1 MKNRKLIFAVALML
15 SIIMM
20 FGTFSAAAA
29 EETQVPPTGTQTEEA
44 LPEEGTTEDSYYD
57 GYEDGYFD
65 GYGEG
70 YSNGYND
77 GFNNG
82 FGYGSGSNQTFF
94 ERIIEFIK
102 DLRWRIEWFLEDVKA
117 WMLDAMM
124 IDFPAP
130 NFDSAYLPAE
140 NQAVLGADALALCE
154 EFNAMVE
161 AARYVT
167 ETTTVT
173 KTANVDIEV
182 TDIIGGKLTE
192 ALINPILKEYL
203 VADTST
209 EVYYEG
215 DGIWN
220 LQYIELYPEGLVS
233 AKKTE
238 NADGT
243 TDYEFVLKEEA
254 AYFGGAEAEYVTVGI
269 INKGGNEVIT
279 EGIYHDL
286 CADTLDIEWFIYDFA
301 PLQITGASIN
311 YPGATIKATTD
322 AQGRFISLSVD
333 MPVKGT
339 GEAAAGLIRGNIA
352 LEGYRN
358 EGYTF
363 EYAA

>member
-1 MKNRKLIFAVALML
+1 MKNRRLIFAVALML
-15 SIIMM
+15 SFVMM
-20 FGTFSAAAA
+20 FGTFSAYAA
-29 EETQVPPTGTQTEEA
+29 EDAQEPITDTQTE
-44 LPEEGTTEDSYYD
+44 DYYD
-57 GYEDGYFD
+57 GYEDGYYD
-65 GYGEG
+65 GYNEG
-70 YSNGYND
+70 YGNGYND

-82 FGYGSGSNQTFF
+82 LGYGSDSQPAFPSIF
-94 ERIIEFIK
+94 DFITE
-102 DLRWRIEWFLEDVKA
+102 LRWRLEELMDEIKDYII
-117 WMLDAMM
+117 DALM

-130 NFDSAYLPAE
+130 YFDSAYLPAE
-140 NQAVLGADALALCE
+140 NQAVLGEESLALCE
-154 EFNAMVE
+154 EFNALVE
-161 AARYVT
+161 ATYYVT
-167 ETTTVT
+167 EKTTVT
-173 KTANVDIEV
+173 KTANVDFEV

-203 VADTST
+203 VADSET

-215 DGIWN
+215 ETIWN
-220 LQYIELYPEGLVS
+220 LQEIFLCPEGLVK
-233 AKKTE
+233 AEKTVNE
-238 NADGT
+238 DGT
-243 TDYEFVLKEEA
+243 ASYEFILKEEA
-254 AYFGGAEAEYVTVGI
+254 AYFTGQEGDYLTVGI
-269 INKGGNEVIT
+269 VNYNGTELMTNE
-279 EGIYHDL
+279 IYHDY

-322 AQGRFISLSVD
+322 AQGRVTSLSVD

>member
-29 EETQVPPTGTQTEEA
+29 EETQVPATGTQTEDA

-57 GYEDGYFD
+57 GYEDGYYD
-65 GYGEG
+65 GYGDG
-70 YSNGYND
+70 YGNGYND
-77 GFNNG
+77 GFNSG
-82 FGYGSGSNQTFF
+82 FGYGSDSQPAFPSIF
-94 ERIIEFIK
+94 DFITE
-102 DLRWRIEWFLEDVKA
+102 LRWRLEELMDEIKDYII
-117 WMLDAMM
+117 DALM

-269 INKGGNEVIT
+269 VNRGGNEVIT